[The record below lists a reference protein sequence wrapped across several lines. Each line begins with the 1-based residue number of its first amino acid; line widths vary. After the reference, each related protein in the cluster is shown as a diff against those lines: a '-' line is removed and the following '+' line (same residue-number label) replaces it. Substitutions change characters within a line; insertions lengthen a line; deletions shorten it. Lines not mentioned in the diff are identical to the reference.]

1 MRSTDRRT
9 ILFAAAIA
17 ASLLGSLSVTT
28 ARADAALGFNTPVR
42 LPTYVQCG
50 GYEPSLVVDTY
61 GNVVVTAH
69 KQNHC
74 LAAGPDPAGAVPV
87 RTQSWLWNSTDDVN
101 FTDMP
106 GLTALGADRL
116 DFGDEGDLARD
127 DSGGLYF
134 VDTKVAD
141 NSFTS
146 WKATGLGAITETAQ
160 TPAMGTAQPVD
171 DRPWITAHGNGVVAY
186 FGNEGDKKSY
196 PASAQAPGSGP
207 GRYTVNMSADGGATF
222 DHVGYQ
228 LPDSGWCRPAA
239 DHAPGSHLLYA
250 VCTNDGGADDTT
262 TFACS
267 PGFKVGQ
274 LYSYVSADD
283 GKSWTRHD
291 IRPYNACNPV
301 DSWPSTT
308 VAANGDVY
316 ALYLDSPDAAGSPGP
331 TGSLPGAGDP
341 LASITA
347 SSYRLRL
354 FRSTDHG
361 VTWAERDVT
370 PDPTGKYHYAWM
382 DVAAD
387 GTIGV
392 VYYHSVNA
400 SSDWFV
406 EAETASGWSAPF
418 STARISPQRVSDS
431 ALGPL
436 GDFFEC
442 AFGPDNRLRVVW
454 TSLTTMV
461 GQDFSYGL
469 NSDIFYAVQSPA
481 APAASVPEASAGAA
495 ALAGAG
501 GVAALAALLM
511 RRRRRDEVGTG

>member
-1 MRSTDRRT
+1 V
-9 ILFAAAIA
+9 LLAAAIGA
-17 ASLLGSLSVTT
+17 TSLLGSLGATST
-28 ARADAALGFNTPVR
+28 ARADGLGFNTAVK

-50 GYEPSLVVDTY
+50 GYEPGLVVDSF

-74 LAAGPDPAGAVPV
+74 DAAGPDPAGTIPA
-87 RTQSWLWNSTDDVN
+87 RAQSWLWTSSDDVN

-116 DFGDEGDLARD
+116 DFGDEGDVARD
-127 DSGGLYF
+127 DSGNLYF

-141 NSFTS
+141 NTFTS

-171 DRPWITAHGNGVVAY
+171 DRPWITAHGNGLVVY

-196 PASAQAPGSGP
+196 PAGQVAPGSGP
-207 GRYTVNMSADGGATF
+207 GRYTAYVSSNGGTTF
-222 DHVGYQ
+222 DPVGYQ
-228 LPDSGWCRPAA
+228 LPDSGWCRPGA
-239 DHAPGSHLLYA
+239 DHTPGSHLLYM
-250 VCTNDGGADDTT
+250 VCTNDGGADDAT

-267 PGFKVGQ
+267 PGFKTGE

-283 GKSWTRHD
+283 GKTWTRHD

-301 DSWPSTT
+301 DSWPAVS

-316 ALYLDSPDAAGSPGP
+316 ALYLDSPDASGSAGP
-331 TGSLPGAGDP
+331 TGPLPGAGDP

-347 SSYRLRL
+347 TAQQLRL

-361 VTWAERDVT
+361 QTWAERDVT
-370 PDPTGKYHYAWM
+370 PDPTGNYHYAWM
-382 DVAAD
+382 DVAPD

-392 VYYHSVNA
+392 VYYHAVDGN
-400 SSDWFV
+400 SDWYV
-406 EAETASGWSAPF
+406 EAETAPDFTAPF
-418 STARISPQRVSDS
+418 TTGRVWNQRVST
-431 ALGPL
+431 AAFGPF

-454 TSLTTMV
+454 TSLSTLV
-461 GQDFSYGL
+461 GQDFTYGL
-469 NSDIFYAVQSPA
+469 NSDIYYAVQSPA
-481 APAASVPEASAGAA
+481 APPASVPEAPLAASLLGAGAVA
-495 ALAGAG
+495 
-501 GVAALAALLM
+501 GVAAVLV
-511 RRRRRDEVGTG
+511 RRRRGGAPTG